1 MLRRRQMNMMSTIGR
16 GCDAAVGALRAEFG
30 AVLAERI
37 IEAEAVDFLW
47 ESRVA
52 ERYLGQQVG
61 WDFDDEEASQDLSRI
76 AILSVLDGRWYAGV
90 CLVDGE
96 GTAVELLWKQHF
108 DSRRDAE
115 VELLRAR

>member
-1 MLRRRQMNMMSTIGR
+1 MNMMATVGR
-16 GCDAAVGALRAEFG
+16 GCDGAIDALRVEFG

-47 ESRVA
+47 EARVQ
-52 ERYLGQQVG
+52 ERYLGQRVAL
-61 WDFDDEEASQDLSRI
+61 DFDDEEASQELSRV

-96 GTAVELLWKQHF
+96 GAAVELLWK
-108 DSRRDAE
+108 RPLECRGGAE
-115 VELLRAR
+115 FEFLRAR